1 MTGPKSLSKGTDEP
15 GIFSPLRKCLLVMV
29 VFQIEQD
36 IGSVCVNINLIHC
49 QLKDPNAHYI
59 IGRLL
64 EKS

>member
-1 MTGPKSLSKGTDEP
+1 MTGPKSLSKETDEL

-36 IGSVCVNINLIHC
+36 IGSVYVNIKLIHC
-49 QLKDPNAHYI
+49 QLKDSNAHYI